1 MDSGSDRTNGRIAS
15 RARGAVLGM
24 LIGDALAMP
33 VHWYYDRAALL
44 RDYGRVLDYLDPLPH
59 HPDSIL
65 WRSEYRAPNERGEI
79 LHDQARYWGRKNVHY
94 HQFLKAGENTL
105 NIQIVR
111 LLIDSITENGKYR
124 FQDFL
129 DRYVAFM
136 TTPGRHRDTYI
147 EECHR
152 NFFARYAQGVSPE
165 KCGVKEKHIGGLVG
179 IVPLVVYYKS
189 RPDLAR
195 ESALAHLALTH
206 PGKRMRDAANLFVD
220 LLLPLLGGGF
230 VGPVLEEQL
239 AAQRNPLLG
248 HPFSRW
254 LAEAD
259 ETVLGRYLSTAC
271 YVEHAVPAVVYLAL
285 KYRDDPE
292 AALIA
297 NTNLGG
303 DNAGRGAVLGALL
316 GAAHG
321 VAGFP
326 RGPVEEHVDPGG
338 VPVDEPGLLKCLPGP
353 VEVVPIQND
362 VDVLGV
368 ADGCLVGRGHPGLDL
383 RGDGTVGNSSCS
395 NGQLLLVNS
404 KDAGL

>member
-1 MDSGSDRTNGRIAS
+1 MCAS
-15 RARGAVLGM
+15 PDPIHSKRLGVLYG
-24 LIGDALAMP
+24 LCIGDALAMP
-33 VHWYYDRAALL
+33 VHWYYDRRALAT
-44 RDYGRVLDYLDPLPH
+44 DYGFVEDFLAPKNP

-65 WRSEYRAPNERGEI
+65 WRSSYTALNSRGDI
-79 LHDQARYWGRKNVHY
+79 LHDQARYWGRRGVHY

-105 NIQIVR
+105 NIKLCQV
-111 LLIDSITENGKYR
+111 LIQSLKEKGGYDAG
-124 FQDFL
+124 DFL
-129 DRYVAFM
+129 KRYIGFM
-136 TTPGRHRDTYI
+136 TTPTSHNDTYL

-165 KCGVKEKHIGGLVG
+165 KCGVKEKQIGGLVG

-259 ETVLGRYLSTAC
+259 ETVVGRRLSTAC

-321 VAGFP
+321 VEGFP
-326 RGPVEEHVDPGG
+326 ERWVRQLASLPPDEFFES
-338 VPVDEPGLLKCLPGP
+338 VPVTGAPTVDEM
-353 VEVVPIQND
+353 Q
-362 VDVLGV
+362 
-368 ADGCLVGRGHPGLDL
+368 
-383 RGDGTVGNSSCS
+383 T
-395 NGQLLLVNS
+395 
-404 KDAGL
+404 